1 MTPATRQR
9 AHSLTVLVLAV
20 ALVAV
25 NLRPGATSVG
35 PVLEELRSGLSMG
48 SGAAGILTALPPL
61 CFGLGGAVAVAL
73 ARRIGLTGGIALGLV
88 AATVAILLRVVID
101 SEVVFLGLTVV
112 ALLSMALGNVLV
124 PAWIK
129 HDGAGVEVTLMT
141 VFSTGLIAGGSLGAL
156 VTAPVAEGAGG
167 WRLALGGWGVLVA
180 TALPIWVWLALRER
194 GPAAVRSVPMRPPTG
209 RIASSPTAL
218 AMTALF
224 GMQSMHAYIQFGWLP
239 QIYRDNGLSATHA
252 GALQALVAGVGI
264 VGALVMPTVAARSRS
279 LTPYVLTFGV
289 LMVAGY
295 LGLLLAPTSLPWL
308 WAVLLGISGYAFPLT
323 IALITARTRDPGI
336 TAQLSGF
343 VQPIGYLIAAVGPFG
358 VGLIHQAT
366 GGWTA
371 VLVLLM
377 LTAIPFTWA
386 GLRVARP
393 VYVDDE
399 LA

>member
-20 ALVAV
+20 ALVAI

-35 PVLEELRSGLSMG
+35 PVLEEVRAGLSMG
-48 SGAAGILTALPPL
+48 AGAAGVLTALPPL

-73 ARRIGLTGGIALGLV
+73 ARRIGLTGGIALGLS

-101 SEVVFLGLTVV
+101 SEVLFLALTVV

-129 HDGAGVEVTLMT
+129 HDGAGVEVMLMT
-141 VFSTGLIAGGSLGAL
+141 SFSTGLVAGGSLGAL
-156 VTAPVAEGAGG
+156 VTAPVAEGSGG
-167 WRLALGGWGVLVA
+167 WRVALGGWGALLA
-180 TALPIWVWLALRER
+180 LALPIWIWLGIRER
-194 GPAAVRSVPMRPPTG
+194 GALADRSAPMRPPSG
-209 RIASSPTAL
+209 RIASSPTAV

-239 QIYRDNGLSATHA
+239 QIYRDHGLSATYA

-264 VGALVMPTVAARSRS
+264 LGSLVMPTVAARSRS
-279 LTPYVLTFGV
+279 LTPYVVAFGALLV
-289 LMVAGY
+289 GGY
-295 LGLLLAPTSLPWL
+295 LGLMLAPTTMPWL
-308 WAVLLGISGYAFPLT
+308 WAVLLGVSGFAFPLT

-343 VQPIGYLIAAVGPFG
+343 VQPVGYLFAAVGPFA

-366 GGWTA
+366 GGWDV
-371 VLVLLM
+371 VLVILM
-377 LTAIPFTWA
+377 LTAIPFIWA

>member
-1 MTPATRQR
+1 VTPATRQR

-20 ALVAV
+20 AVVAL

-35 PVLEELRSGLSMG
+35 PVLEEVRAGLSMG
-48 SGAAGILTALPPL
+48 AGTAGILTALPPL

-73 ARRIGLTGGIALGLV
+73 ARRVGLTGGIALGLV
-88 AATVAILLRVVID
+88 AATVAILLRVVIG
-101 SEVVFLGLTVV
+101 SEVLFLVLTVV

-141 VFSTGLIAGGSLGAL
+141 IFGTGLVAGGSLGAL
-156 VTAPVAEGAGG
+156 VTAPVAEGSGG
-167 WRLALGGWGVLVA
+167 WRVALGGWGVLLA
-180 TALPIWVWLALRER
+180 LALPIWIWLAVRER
-194 GPAAVRSVPMRPPTG
+194 GALADRSAPMRPPSG
-209 RIASSPTAL
+209 RIASSPTAV

-239 QIYRDNGLSATHA
+239 QIYRDSGLSATHA

-264 VGALVMPTVAARSRS
+264 VGSLLMPTVAARSRS
-279 LTPYVLTFGV
+279 LTPYVAAFGV
-289 LMVAGY
+289 LLVGGY
-295 LGLLLAPTSLPWL
+295 LGLLLAPTTLPWL
-308 WAVLLGISGYAFPLT
+308 WAVLLGVSGFAFPLT

-343 VQPIGYLIAAVGPFG
+343 VQPVGYLLAAMGPFA

-366 GGWTA
+366 GGWDVVLVILMVTA
-371 VLVLLM
+371 V
-377 LTAIPFTWA
+377 PFTWA

-399 LA
+399 LD